1 VPKVQIQA
9 QKPDMPPLFGRKEG
23 YLWGMR
29 TIFQRI
35 QRFGAFCGTLSL
47 MATSIAQG
55 PTLIDPIE
63 VVEGTPSDTVMVAE
77 WFVTNASENPM
88 TLFVERNVLQVVE
101 TMNLPY
107 VAGNDGAYER
117 FCWAGTCYPYGAS
130 SSALSLA
137 ITLEPG
143 DTTGIN
149 AFGAEDWMIADYYP
163 NGVAGV
169 TALEY
174 CFKATQQGVP
184 EVCQTVLFCAGA
196 AEGECVVSV
205 DNERSAGFEALAPN
219 PVVGYSALSYLAPEG
234 GHLLILDLTG
244 REMKRVP
251 LAPGRGTVW
260 IDADDFDPGVYLH
273 AFESGGRILQ
283 TRKFSV
289 AR

>member
-1 VPKVQIQA
+1 
-9 QKPDMPPLFGRKEG
+9 MPPLFGRKEG

-184 EVCQTVLFCAGA
+184 EVCQTVLFCAG
-196 AEGECVVSV
+196 
-205 DNERSAGFEALAPN
+205 RSGRRMCGFGRQRAQRWFRGFGAKPSC
-219 PVVGYSALSYLAPEG
+219 G
-234 GHLLILDLTG
+234 LLRPFLP
-244 REMKRVP
+244 RP
-251 LAPGRGTVW
+251 
-260 IDADDFDPGVYLH
+260 
-273 AFESGGRILQ
+273 GGRTPFDFGLD
-283 TRKFSV
+283 RP
-289 AR
+289 

>member
-1 VPKVQIQA
+1 MRSNFV
-9 QKPDMPPLFGRKEG
+9 LFQR
-23 YLWGMR
+23 WGMFSA
-29 TIFQRI
+29 IL
-35 QRFGAFCGTLSL
+35 AFSVIGS
-47 MATSIAQG
+47 AQG
-55 PTLIDPIE
+55 PTLIDPVE
-63 VVEGTPSDTVMVAE
+63 VVEGSPSDTVMVAE

-88 TLFVERNVLQVVE
+88 TLYVERNVLQVVDP
-101 TMNLPY
+101 MNLPY
-107 VAGNDGAYER
+107 TPGNDGAYER

-137 ITLEPG
+137 ITLEPS

-149 AFGAEDWMIADYYP
+149 AFGAEDWLISDYYP

-174 CFKATQQGVP
+174 CFKATEQGVP
-184 EVCQTVLFCAGA
+184 EVCHTVLFCAGTE
-196 AEGECVVSV
+196 EGECVLSV
-205 DNERSAGFEALAPN
+205 ESEASFGFETLAPN
-219 PVVGYSALSYLAPEG
+219 PVVGHSALSYLAPEG
-234 GHLLILDLTG
+234 GQLLILDLTG

-260 IDADDFDPGVYLH
+260 IDAQDFEPGVYLH
-273 AFESGGRILQ
+273 AFEMGGRILQ